1 MYFSDFLPQ
10 EQLAFWKMISALW
23 GGETYLLVVE
33 LLVILTS
40 FYTILFICFLN
51 YHFYGSVCS
60 YPKAFKLDS
69 VIDCA
74 VKAK

>member
-1 MYFSDFLPQ
+1 MTFYLESNLLLEND
-10 EQLAFWKMISALW
+10 ISTLR
-23 GGETYLLVVE
+23 GEAYLLVVE

-40 FYTILFICFLN
+40 FYTILFICSLN